1 MGSRM
6 VGGVTLLFG
15 GSVYCGLIR
24 IMDFFFLVVFL
35 YNHIVF
41 VKVMN
46 VIIFQCV
53 LTFTFF
59 FAECSK
65 VIMVSIGLYSCA
77 LCRI

>member
-6 VGGVTLLFG
+6 VGGVTHLRG
-15 GSVYCGLIR
+15 GTVYCGLIR
-24 IMDFFFLVVFL
+24 IMDFFLLVVFF

-59 FAECSK
+59 CAECSK
-65 VIMVSIGLYSCA
+65 VIMVSIGPYLCA